1 MGPSFRFIPRQ
12 GSTKLVIYFSGTGKS
27 DGKFDFWGV
36 GRDIRENLLFLNDG
50 RNHWYQDG
58 ITGLGTS
65 VDESVSKIQQWCDHH
80 GIRDVTTIGASM
92 GGYGA
97 ILYACKLGG
106 RAFSFGNDIVLRL
119 PMSRS
124 EQLMPKNAKVNYPD
138 LTPLIESTSTPIDI
152 IAGEMDP
159 MDMVGAK
166 HIAHLPSVR
175 VVTLRGVTHW
185 CARYLN
191 EAVGLVNLLTT
202 YVQQRS
208 LPKLDEEGNYLLSA
222 EFVQLMYDAN
232 RAMKGSSPQECL
244 ELCEKALEIHPLNE
258 SALYLKGFALMK
270 LGRNQEALPPLAI
283 VVASV
288 PFFED
293 AQVHFAMLVRLI
305 GDYPKAIHVSKR
317 ILERWPDSHKTHYN
331 LAKAYQAVGEAALA
345 YCHAAEAA
353 KLQPKRTN
361 YENLRKK
368 LKTGEKK

>member
-1 MGPSFRFIPRQ
+1 MGPNFRFIPRS

-36 GRDIRENLLFLNDG
+36 GRDIRENLLFVNDG

-58 ITGLGTS
+58 IPGLGAT
-65 VDESVSKIQQWCDHH
+65 VDESAATIQRWCDHL
-80 GIRDVTTIGASM
+80 GVKEVIAIGASM

-124 EQLMPKNAKVNYPD
+124 EQLMPKSAKENYSD
-138 LTPLIESTSTPIDI
+138 IAPLIEATSTQVDI

-166 HIAHLPSVR
+166 HIAHLPSVN
-175 VVTLRGVTHW
+175 VISLRGVTHW

-191 EAVGLVNLLTT
+191 EAVGLVELLTT
-202 YVQQRS
+202 YVKRRK
-208 LPKLDEEGNYLLSA
+208 LPKLDEEGNYLLST

-232 RAMKGSSPQECL
+232 RAMKAVQGEECL
-244 ELCEKALEIHPLNE
+244 ALCERALEIHPLNE
-258 SALYLKGFALMK
+258 AALYLKGFALMK
-270 LGRNQEALPPLAI
+270 LGRNQEALAPLAI
-283 VVASV
+283 VVAAV
-288 PFFED
+288 PLFED
-293 AQVHFAMLVRLI
+293 AQVHFAMLMRLL
-305 GDYPKAIHVSKR
+305 GDYPKAIHTSKR
-317 ILERWPDSHKTHYN
+317 ILEKWPTSDKTHYN
-331 LAKAYQAVGEAALA
+331 LARAYQAIGNNSLA
-345 YCHAAEAA
+345 YSHAAEAA
-353 KLQPKRTN
+353 KLQPNRSN

-368 LKTGEKK
+368 LSSMRSK